1 MASFQVQA
9 PDGAY
14 STVSH
19 REFFE
24 VLNNGEGYLYYKQGG
39 KHLAMQPTTS
49 NIEALKACRQ
59 AENAEN
65 YGFAA
70 SSRCLDAKGH
80 LCRYQHDKNGRII
93 RNDAGN
99 PISAKCGDCPRD
111 GWIAGKREN
120 CCIHDRCNEN
130 DCAYCRRHRDYRI
143 PLSLEQFEEDEDSG
157 YGYDGIRF
165 SIADPSVDI
174 LADLEADELNSAL
187 HFAIIDGL
195 SFDEQAV
202 INAIYHEKHSQ
213 RAFASEYGLSRRAVK
228 NIHDHALDTL
238 RNILKDFV

>member
-70 SSRCLDAKGH
+70 SKPDGQRGKSLLGTDFGA
-80 LCRYQHDKNGRII
+80 DSA
-93 RNDAGN
+93 AG
-99 PISAKCGDCPRD
+99 ISF
-111 GWIAGKREN
+111 GK
-120 CCIHDRCNEN
+120 
-130 DCAYCRRHRDYRI
+130 
-143 PLSLEQFEEDEDSG
+143 
-157 YGYDGIRF
+157 
-165 SIADPSVDI
+165 
-174 LADLEADELNSAL
+174 
-187 HFAIIDGL
+187 
-195 SFDEQAV
+195 
-202 INAIYHEKHSQ
+202 
-213 RAFASEYGLSRRAVK
+213 
-228 NIHDHALDTL
+228 
-238 RNILKDFV
+238 